1 MTTEELEQ
9 QNPYE
14 NGDIKVEQQPRN
26 INELLKL
33 TSYADAT
40 DDEIKLLMAY
50 KEQVAYKLGATAKQN
65 DFNVQL
71 KQTIEEHNKQML
83 AMASNNFATACRMK
97 AEYARF
103 EPVVT
108 QATTA
113 EFVKEV

>member
-1 MTTEELEQ
+1 MTTENDQ
-9 QNPYE
+9 VNPYE
-14 NGDIKVEQQPRN
+14 TGDIKAEQQPRN

-40 DDEIKLLMAY
+40 DDEIKLLIAY
-50 KEQVAYKLGATAKQN
+50 KEQVAYKMGVTAKQN
-65 DFNVQL
+65 DFNAQL
-71 KQTIEEHNKQML
+71 KATIDEHNAKML
-83 AMASNNFATACRMK
+83 AEAAENFATACRMK